1 MTQSSELRSSE
12 RSGESVPCVTA
23 SSEHGPWR
31 VSVVTIARNEEQDLP
46 GFLESFL
53 PWAHEVVIID
63 DGSTD
68 RTCEI
73 AERAGERVKLVRS
86 PRAPGEG
93 FCHQRNKGIAAAS
106 GDWLLHVDVDM
117 RATKALTKEI
127 ASAVRVEMIDAYEF
141 GMVHFFVNRR
151 MRFGGAQSWRKRWLV
166 RRDLGCFDGVVHEH
180 LELPASVRV
189 GRLEQ
194 PMWHLGDS
202 DFSERLRKNVL
213 YSELE
218 AVRLIERGG
227 RVTLAGSCWF
237 GAKAFLRT
245 YFLQLGLC
253 DGRAGLFW
261 ALYVWSGT
269 INRNLL
275 AYDRLHPASRAELE
289 RQVREE
295 SS

>member
-1 MTQSSELRSSE
+1 MTQPSELVAQERSS
-12 RSGESVPCVTA
+12 A
-23 SSEHGPWR
+23 SSLGASAAAAERTR

-53 PWAHEVVIID
+53 PWVHEVVIID
-63 DGSTD
+63 DGSSD

-86 PRAPGEG
+86 PRASGEG
-93 FCHQRNKGIAAAS
+93 FCHQRNKGISAAT

-117 RATKALTKEI
+117 RATKPLAAEI
-127 ASAVRVEMIDAYEF
+127 AAAVRVASIDAYEF

-151 MRFGGAQSWRKRWLV
+151 MRYGGAQSWRKRWLV
-166 RRDLGCFDGVVHEH
+166 RSGLGRFDGVVHEQ
-180 LELPASVRV
+180 LELPASARV

-194 PMWHLGDS
+194 RMWHLGDS
-202 DFSERLRKNVL
+202 DFSERLRKNVT

-218 AVRLIERGG
+218 AARLIERGG
-227 RVTLAGSCWF
+227 SVTLVGSCWS

-245 YFLQLGLC
+245 YLLQRGIC
-253 DGRAGLFW
+253 DGRSGLFW

-269 INRNLL
+269 VNRGLL
-275 AYDRLHPASRAELE
+275 TYDRLHPASRAELE
-289 RQVREE
+289 RLVREE
-295 SS
+295 GA